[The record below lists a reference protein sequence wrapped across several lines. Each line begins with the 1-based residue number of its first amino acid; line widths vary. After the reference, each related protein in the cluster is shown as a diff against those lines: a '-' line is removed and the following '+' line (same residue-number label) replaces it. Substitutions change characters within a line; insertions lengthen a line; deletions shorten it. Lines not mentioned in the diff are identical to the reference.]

1 MKKKKLVYICS
12 PYKGDTETNTKNAL
26 SYCAA
31 AFAAGYIPIAPHV
44 YFTRWSDD
52 NNKKER
58 AEGMAAGKQLL
69 LLCSEIWVFGLDKP
83 SKGMQEEIAL
93 AIRNSIR
100 IYDGEIRTNRHP
112 EMNDAARAI
121 YNDMLVSALNPAID
135 LLANSL
141 TPIVNA
147 IKAAGNLQGGKL

>member
-12 PYKGDTETNTKNAL
+12 LYKGDTEANTQNAL
-26 SYCAA
+26 YYCAA

-44 YFTRWSDD
+44 YFTRWTDD
-52 NNKKER
+52 SNKKER
-58 AEGMAAGKQLL
+58 AECMAAGKQLL

-93 AIRNSIR
+93 AIRSGIR
-100 IYDGEIRTNRHP
+100 IYDGEIKTNRHP
-112 EMNDAARAI
+112 EMTDAARAV
-121 YNDMLVSALNPAID
+121 YNDMLVSALTPMID

-147 IKAAGNLQGGKL
+147 IKAAGGGQGGKP